1 MILTNA
7 TVDIVEYKK
16 NMKIKEY
23 TEKDLKLKCLD
34 LITQTFVE
42 LGQTKDDKTLIILSQ
57 SLYNDILLDFKNLTF
72 EDIQQAF
79 RNGVRHTDKFVLN
92 VQTYYLWI
100 KAQRKLIWDNA
111 DKEPERQDKR
121 LHYRSRTGTGL
132 TKISNNIKQIK

>member
-1 MILTNA
+1 
-7 TVDIVEYKK
+7 
-16 NMKIKEY
+16 MKIKDY

-34 LITQTFVE
+34 LITKTFVE
-42 LGQTKDDKTLIILSQ
+42 LGQSKDDKTLVILAQ
-57 SLYNDILLDFKNLTF
+57 SLYYDILQDFNNLTF

-100 KAQRKLIWDNA
+100 KAHRQIIWNNS

-121 LHYRSRTGTGL
+121 LHYRNRKGTGI
-132 TKISNNIKQIK
+132 KNISNEIRRIKSS

>member
-57 SLYNDILLDFKNLTF
+57 SLYQDILLDFKNLTF

-100 KAQRKLIWDNA
+100 KTQRKLIWDNA